1 MVTEKPDVP
10 VMKDNEHE
18 KFVGRLEEISAALG
32 SRAALAK
39 AAGLAP
45 TSLQAYFQNSE
56 PTRPVLVSLARA
68 ANVSVSWLAGGPG
81 PRNVDGIPEGYRLL
95 PFVDLRV
102 SGGHIYP
109 LLSQPTEIRIFK
121 TSDLEKLP
129 VHSDLIAVQLP
140 EGFPPYASDSDLL
153 VINQSEQPCVRRDV
167 PLTRAYTLREDGIYL
182 IAKQARLRL
191 RQLGWDKVGE
201 SLVVLLPGSRSKREM
216 TVTEKTLDFQ
226 VIGRVVWRGG
236 PSI

>member
-1 MVTEKPDVP
+1 MLENQDVAVTKET
-10 VMKDNEHE
+10 EHE

-81 PRNVDGIPEGYRLL
+81 PRNVDGIPQGYRLL
-95 PFVDLRV
+95 PFVDLCL

-109 LLSQPTEIRIFK
+109 LLGQLTEFQIFK

-129 VHSDLIAVQLP
+129 VHSDLIAVQIP
-140 EGFPPYASDSDLL
+140 DGFPPYISDSDLL
-153 VINQSEQPCVRRDV
+153 VINQSEQLSIRRGV
-167 PLTRAYTLREDGIYL
+167 PLTRAFALREDGIYV
-182 IAKQARLRL
+182 IAKQARLKL
-191 RQLGWDKVGE
+191 RQLRWDKVGD
-201 SLVVLLPGSRSKREM
+201 SLVVLLPGSKSKREM
-216 TVTEKTLDFQ
+216 IVTEKTLDFQ